1 LLLNLMPCVFPVLSL
16 KVLGF
21 VEQAHHDARRIRLH
35 GWAFAAG
42 VVVSFWALAVTLL
55 LLRAGGQQLGWG
67 FQLQSPMFL
76 VLLCALLFV
85 LALSL
90 SGVFEVGLWMTTL
103 GGGANASRGY
113 MGSVATG
120 ALATVVATP
129 CTAPFMGPAL
139 GFALTQTA
147 PVSLAV
153 FTALAVGMAS
163 PYVLLAH
170 FPAALSRLPRPGAW
184 METVRQFTAFPLYAT
199 VLRLLY
205 VFSRQ
210 TSADAAWRL
219 MIGLLLL
226 ALAAWGWGVIQRA
239 GKRGWLSNALV
250 AATAACALLVGV
262 SAASLPI
269 DLASHDA
276 SAGRAEEGF
285 WGSWSPERV
294 AALQADGRPV
304 FVNFTADWCLSCQVN
319 ERTVFSTAG
328 VRELFQTYDVRAL
341 KADWT
346 NKDDR
351 IAKTLAAFGRD
362 GVPLYVFYPAGGD
375 AEPQILPQL
384 PTESALRAAF
394 ASSSERVQKTS
405 PLPNEPRKG

>member
-1 LLLNLMPCVFPVLSL
+1 
-16 KVLGF
+16 
-21 VEQAHHDARRIRLH
+21 
-35 GWAFAAG
+35 
-42 VVVSFWALAVTLL
+42 
-55 LLRAGGQQLGWG
+55 
-67 FQLQSPMFL
+67 
-76 VLLCALLFV
+76 
-85 LALSL
+85 
-90 SGVFEVGLWMTTL
+90 
-103 GGGANASRGY
+103 
-113 MGSVATG
+113 
-120 ALATVVATP
+120 
-129 CTAPFMGPAL
+129 
-139 GFALTQTA
+139 
-147 PVSLAV
+147 
-153 FTALAVGMAS
+153 
-163 PYVLLAH
+163 
-170 FPAALSRLPRPGAW
+170 

-199 VLRLLY
+199 VLWLLY

-276 SAGRAEEGF
+276 SAGRPEEGV

-394 ASSSERVQKTS
+394 ASGSERVQKTS